1 MQGMM
6 NAKKCE
12 IKKPLPSLR
21 VRGKLLSLSEPR
33 IMGILNA
40 TPDSFYAASRVKE
53 ANAALKQAEQ
63 MLEAGAEILDLGA
76 YSTRPG
82 AAEISPVE
90 EGNRLF
96 GLVEKISRSF
106 PEAVLSVD
114 TFRSEIAREALLRG
128 AHIIN
133 DISGATD
140 DPAILGI
147 AAEFDV
153 PYILMHK
160 QGNPQTM
167 QQNPQYDDVLADIFT
182 YFTQQV
188 EKAKEAGVK
197 QIVLDPGFGFGKTSE
212 HNYTLL
218 RHLDYFQ
225 QLGWPLLVGVSR
237 KGMVWRSL
245 GIQADEALN
254 GTTVLHTLSL
264 LKGAQILRVHD
275 VKEALEVKR
284 LLALYS
290 PSTC

>member
-6 NAKKCE
+6 KAKKCE

-21 VRGKLLSLSEPR
+21 VRGKLITLSEPR

-40 TPDSFYAASRVKE
+40 TPDSFYAASRVTE
-53 ANAALKQAEQ
+53 ATTALKQAEK
-63 MLEAGAEILDLGA
+63 MLEAGADILDLGA

-82 AAEISPVE
+82 AADISQEE
-90 EGNRLF
+90 EGKRLF
-96 GLVEKISRSF
+96 SLVEKISQHF
-106 PEAVLSVD
+106 PEALLSID

-128 AHIIN
+128 AHILN

-140 DPAILGI
+140 DPAILQV

-167 QQNPQYDDVLADIFT
+167 QQNPHYENVVADIFA

-188 EKAKEAGVK
+188 ALAQEAGVN

-212 HNYTLL
+212 HNFTLL
-218 RHLDYFQ
+218 KHLDYFQ
-225 QLGWPLLVGVSR
+225 ALGLPLLVGVSR
-237 KGMVWRSL
+237 KGMVWRNL
-245 GIQADEALN
+245 NIQADEALN

-264 LKGAQILRVHD
+264 LKGSAILRVHD

-284 LLALYS
+284 LMALYS